1 MKKYNIINYKINKSV
16 KPIDVLREIERLK
29 QIHDVHYLECFIK
42 LEVSIIE
49 FKHEGKLHSN
59 RNRNAILTILKHYPD
74 LKRYFEHKNHIDE
87 DGSAIETMTIQ
98 NFAEETFSLYG
109 KVEYSLIKEIAE
121 KIPRPYS
128 LNHFEVIFGG
138 TNFGESSDQQN
149 NVSPPS
155 NGFDSPV
162 GNYIM
167 YCRSNYGSEKHSY
180 VHFSADDDNVE
191 SMRSI
196 FFDFAKNIGG
206 KYVGMEYHS

>member
-1 MKKYNIINYKINKSV
+1 M
-16 KPIDVLREIERLK
+16 
-29 QIHDVHYLECFIK
+29 
-42 LEVSIIE
+42 
-49 FKHEGKLHSN
+49 
-59 RNRNAILTILKHYPD
+59 
-74 LKRYFEHKNHIDE
+74 
-87 DGSAIETMTIQ
+87 
-98 NFAEETFSLYG
+98 
-109 KVEYSLIKEIAE
+109 EYSLIKEIAE

-167 YCRSNYGSEKHSY
+167 YCRSNYGSEKHSD

-196 FFDFAKNIGG
+196 FFDFVKNIGG
-206 KYVGMEYHS
+206 KYEGMEYHS